1 MFRYNFG
8 KYEPF
13 FKVFHHQSCQE
24 SEIYYVNRLNIS
36 TSPVACCYNKV
47 NATDFSL
54 GGHD

>member
-8 KYEPF
+8 KCEPF

-24 SEIYYVNRLNIS
+24 SEIYNVNRLNIS

-54 GGHD
+54 GVS